1 MSKKEINLAETQLK
15 PANAELMTEST
26 APRSAGVL
34 EPGLEATGEAPAPAN
49 SASGTPQ
56 PEPLEEWRAK
66 AARADDYWDRLV
78 RSTADLENFKKRA
91 ARERQD
97 AVRYANESI
106 LEKLVPVLDSFDMA
120 VAAAT
125 SSQNSSVESIRTGI
139 TMIHSQLKSVAAE
152 AGLEE
157 IDATAKRFD
166 ANWHEAVSHQESAE
180 VEEGQV
186 LQQLRKG
193 YKLRDRLIRAATVVV
208 AKKPCG

>member
-1 MSKKEINLAETQLK
+1 MSKKEITLAEAQK
-15 PANAELMTEST
+15 NPANAELITET
-26 APRSAGVL
+26 PAPLCGNAP
-34 EPGLEATGEAPAPAN
+34 EPGLEATDGTPAPAE
-49 SASGTPQ
+49 SAPPTLP
-56 PEPLEEWRAK
+56 PEQIEELRAK
-66 AARADDYWDRLV
+66 AARAEDYWDRLV

-91 ARERQD
+91 ARERQE
-97 AVRYANESI
+97 AVKFANESL

-125 SSQNSSVESIRTGI
+125 SSQNSSVDSIRTGI
-139 TMIHSQLKSVAAE
+139 TMIHSQLRAVAAE

-166 ANWHEAVSHQESAE
+166 ANWHEAVSHQESAA

-208 AKKPCG
+208 AKKPCA